1 MKPIQIL
8 PSCIRKDTVLS
19 SKKLYI
25 VQGEVRILKKIT
37 LTIQDQTT
45 LLLVNGVFPKS
56 HTKRSTLIFEQGS
69 RLKAKRLHIK
79 AANTLFKPIKVADN
93 GGVWFLG
100 NFSDASKDGLTVKTN
115 RKNPLSAFK
124 AESISTRYLGRADDY
139 YSPISGKLIT
149 TGDDIDGISLLGVG
163 PSEWSIQSLRSH
175 HSADDGIDLTNSHI
189 RLMRL
194 EIKAPIED
202 GINLS
207 SSRLEI
213 HRSLNMDVRK
223 TKEKDRDLVDF
234 ETDDGASY
242 LELRRGC
249 WVRLQ
254 GVFGDQVML
263 SSKEMPIP
271 NTKDDNEKA
280 YAFSGKLRHA
290 ALIYSIDED

>member
-8 PSCIRKDTVLS
+8 PNRISKDTVLS
-19 SKKLYI
+19 ANKLYI
-25 VQGEVRILKKIT
+25 VQGEVRVLKKIR

-56 HTKRSTLIFEQGS
+56 LTKRSTLIFEQGS
-69 RLKAKRLHIK
+69 QLKAKRLHIK
-79 AANTLFKPIKVADN
+79 AANTRFKPVKVADN

-100 NFSDASKDGLTVKTN
+100 NFANAAKDGVNVKIN
-115 RKNPLSAFK
+115 RKNPLSSFTAQ
-124 AESISTRYLGRADDY
+124 SISTCYLGRADEY

-163 PSEWSIQSLRSH
+163 PTEWAVQTLISH
-175 HSADDGIDLTNSHI
+175 YSADDGIDLTNSHI

-194 EIKAPIED
+194 EIKSPIED

-207 SSRLEI
+207 SSHLEI
-213 HRSLNMDVRK
+213 HRSLNVDVRK
-223 TKEKDRDLVDF
+223 TKDKDRDLVDL
-234 ETDDGASY
+234 ETDDGASF

-249 WVRLQ
+249 WVRLK
-254 GVFGDQVML
+254 GVFGDQVVL
-263 SSKEMPIP
+263 SSKEMPRP
-271 NTKDDNEKA
+271 NTKDDNEKP